1 MVPVCGAAL
10 AEVTRMR
17 SLPKDLPA
25 EDSPLRNSFSKDS
38 FMDRRKFLAASG
50 GLLAATV
57 PGGSIMVHAAESV
70 TSSAPAPNPWPAGSV
85 RKIPIGVFDPVYEHL
100 SLDAMLDKVTA
111 LGLEAMEIG
120 TGGYPNNRHCPLDDL
135 IADRSKAKAWQKKF
149 EDRGIRVATLSCH
162 GNPIHPDA
170 RIAKKDIDTFRK
182 TVLLAEMLDVKVI
195 VGFSGC
201 PGGTPQDTQPNWIT
215 YRWPPE
221 YARMQDW
228 QWKEKVVPYWKEA
241 AQYAREHGVKRLA
254 LEMHPNF
261 VVYNPRTLI
270 KLREAVGEEIGAN
283 NDLSHLFWQGCDPV
297 EVIHFLGKQGAI
309 FHAHMK
315 DTVFFPENRDKYG
328 VLNFAFEKGDLDSAS
343 ETFRAVGY
351 GHSASLWKSII
362 RAYMEIGYDG
372 SLSIENEDPI
382 LAGEVGVERAA
393 YVLKN
398 VRNEILGG

>member
-1 MVPVCGAAL
+1 MFP
-10 AEVTRMR
+10 EVTRMR
-17 SLPKDLPA
+17 SLAKDLVPQ
-25 EDSPLRNSFSKDS
+25 DPPPISSSI
-38 FMDRRKFLAASG
+38 DRRQFLAASG
-50 GLLAATV
+50 GLLAASV
-57 PGGSIMVHAAESV
+57 PGSSFVAGAGESV
-70 TSSAPAPNPWPAGSV
+70 NSSAPKPVGN
-85 RKIPIGVFDPVYEHL
+85 RLKIPIGVFDPVYERL
-100 SLDAMLDKVTA
+100 SIDAMLDKVTA

-120 TGGYPNNRHCPLDDL
+120 TGGYPNNIHCPLDDL
-135 IADRSKAKAWQKKF
+135 IADRSKATAWQKKF

-170 RIAKKDIDTFRK
+170 SIAKKDIDTFRK

-228 QWKEKVVPYWKEA
+228 QWKERVVPYWKEA
-241 AQYAREHGVKRLA
+241 AKYAREHGVRRLA

-297 EVIHFLGKQGAI
+297 EVIHFLGKQGAVY
-309 FHAHMK
+309 HAHMK
-315 DTVFFPENRDKYG
+315 DTVFFPENLGKYG
-328 VLNFAFEKGDLDSAS
+328 VLNFAFTTSDLDSAS

-351 GHSASLWKSII
+351 GHSASVWKSII
-362 RAYMEIGYDG
+362 KAYMEIGYEG
-372 SLSIENEDPI
+372 ILSIENEDPI
-382 LAGEVGVERAA
+382 LPGEVGVERAA
-393 YVLKN
+393 YMLKN
-398 VRNEILGG
+398 VRNEILGT

>member
-1 MVPVCGAAL
+1 MSNCRAF
-10 AEVTRMR
+10 AEVKRMR
-17 SLPKDLPA
+17 SLPKDLLPQ
-25 EDSPLRNSFSKDS
+25 DSSAISS
-38 FMDRRKFLAASG
+38 SIDRRQFLAASG
-50 GLLAATV
+50 GLLAASV
-57 PGGSIMVHAAESV
+57 PGSSLMAGRSKSIA
-70 TSSAPAPNPWPAGSV
+70 SSASAPKPSGNL

-100 SLDAMLDKVTA
+100 SLDAMLDKVTG

-120 TGGYPNNRHCPLDDL
+120 TGGYPHNIHCPLDDL
-135 IADRSKAKAWQKKF
+135 IRDRAQAKAWLKKF

-170 RIAKKDIDTFRK
+170 SIAKKDIDTFRK
-182 TVLLAEMLDVKVI
+182 TVLLAEMLEVKVI

-221 YARMQDW
+221 YASMQDW

-241 AQYAREHGVKRLA
+241 AKYAREHGVRRLA

-261 VVYNPRTLI
+261 VVYNPRTLV

-309 FHAHMK
+309 YHAHMK
-315 DTVFFPENRDKYG
+315 DTVFFPENLNKYG
-328 VLNFAFEKGDLDSAS
+328 VLNFAFTTSDLDSAS

-362 RAYMEIGYDG
+362 KAYMEVGYDG
-372 SLSIENEDPI
+372 ILSIENEDPI
-382 LAGEVGVERAA
+382 LSGEVGVERAA
-393 YVLKN
+393 YVLRN
-398 VRNEILGG
+398 VRDEILGA